1 MSKKIFL
8 SPSNQYGNTYAY
20 GNTNEGVQCG
30 KIAQTAEKALKR
42 CGFEVKTMQNET
54 MQVRCAESN
63 KWGADLHIP
72 IHTNAFDGKTA
83 GTRTMVYKLSGE
95 AYEAAKAIHNQLAPI
110 TPGRSEN
117 ITAWPQLCELNT
129 PKAPSVYLEVDFHDV
144 PNVAKWLIENT
155 EAIGEAICK
164 GVCDYYG
171 VKYITPG
178 SEPETPAVPDTEP
191 EEVVEGTEAP
201 SHYDTGKAGTY
212 KVKPTEG
219 LYFRTGPGTDRK
231 ALALLPVGT
240 VVKCLGHYTGEWLR
254 VETTDSRVG
263 FCHSNFLTKV

>member
-54 MQVRCAESN
+54 MQIRSAESD

-72 IHTNAFDGKTA
+72 IHTNAFNRSVT
-83 GTRTMVYKLSGE
+83 GTRTMCYSMKGE
-95 AYEAAKAIHNQLAPI
+95 NLKAAQAIHNRLAPL
-110 TPGRSEN
+110 TPGTSEN
-117 ITAWPQLCELNT
+117 ISAHPELYELNT
-129 PKAPSVYLEVDFHDV
+129 PKAISVYLEVDFHDV
-144 PNVAKWLIENT
+144 PKIAKWLIENT
-155 EAIGEAICK
+155 EAIGEAICQ

-171 VKYITPG
+171 VKYVAPG
-178 SEPETPAVPDTEP
+178 AEPEKPAEP
-191 EEVVEGTEAP
+191 KTTGTEAP
-201 SHYDTGKAGTY
+201 AHYDTGKAGTY

-219 LYFRTGPGTDRK
+219 LRLRVGASTNHK
-231 ALALLPVGT
+231 VLELLPVGT
-240 VVKCLGHYTGEWLR
+240 VVKCLGHYTGVWLR